1 MQRFVPSISVKNSA
15 KLLLSFVCAGVLSP
29 RAEAHA
35 LGAEC
40 RIRNDHV
47 ELEAYFSD
55 DTPARHAKV
64 EVQDSAGKVIA
75 GGETDDVGR
84 WTFALPP
91 AGEYQVA
98 LDAGMGHRKTLALRV
113 ASNGIPQGQASLPV
127 GTEPGRKEFTRVP
140 WLRIAYGFAII
151 GILAFAIHLWQRR
164 TRVSRPS

>member
-1 MQRFVPSISVKNSA
+1 MQRFVRPFSVQNLT
-15 KLLLSFVCAGVLSP
+15 KLLLAFVYAGVLTH

-40 RIRNDHV
+40 RIRDNHV

-64 EVQDSAGKVIA
+64 EVQDSTGRVIA
-75 GGETDDVGR
+75 RGETDDVGR
-84 WTFALPP
+84 WTFALPA

-98 LDAGMGHRKTLALRV
+98 VDAGMGHRKTLALWV
-113 ASNGIPQGQASLPV
+113 ASNGSPQEQASLPAS
-127 GTEPGRKEFTRVP
+127 TEPGRKEFTRVP

-151 GILAFAIHLWQRR
+151 GILAVAIHLWQRR